1 MKLPYDHDHNDPGLD
16 FGNRNTDK
24 PVLRGH
30 LWDKDK
36 MVFQDSYSLKR
47 DSIPKVIF
55 YDRTR
60 KR

>member
-1 MKLPYDHDHNDPGLD
+1 MKKMVV
-16 FGNRNTDK
+16 K

-30 LWDKDK
+30 LLEIGKGGLLRQ
-36 MVFQDSYSLKR
+36 VTSYKR
-47 DSIPKVIF
+47 LNSYKIF